1 MAADYTVFSDE
12 VLTTLLQNARKELLT
27 LENTPKADQQ
37 EDYQIKF
44 AFTKEYV
51 EKLTEALKAKAN
63 ESLESHLAE
72 VDCHKAPPSYSVAK
86 NDDIITS
93 VSYTGYWEEEAAE
106 PAAQETYGCK
116 CCYYLERTVRCLGEF
131 NTFEYSINLVS
142 VQPVFACQFKF

>member
-12 VLTTLLQNARKELLT
+12 VLTTMLQNARNELLT

-44 AFTKEYV
+44 AFAKEYV

-63 ESLESHLAE
+63 KSLESQLAE
-72 VDCHKAPPSYSVAK
+72 VDCHKAPPSYSVVK
-86 NDDIITS
+86 NDDIDITS
-93 VSYTGYWEEEAAE
+93 V
-106 PAAQETYGCK
+106 AAQESGSK

-131 NTFEYSINLVS
+131 NTFEYSRNLVS
-142 VQPVFACQFKF
+142 VQPVFAGQFKF

>member
-12 VLTTLLQNARKELLT
+12 VLTTMLQNARNELLT

-44 AFTKEYV
+44 AFAKEYV

-63 ESLESHLAE
+63 KSLESQLAE
-72 VDCHKAPPSYSVAK
+72 VDCHKAPQSYSVAT
-86 NDDIITS
+86 NEDIITS
-93 VSYTGYWEEEAAE
+93 VSYTEEEAAQ
-106 PAAQETYGCK
+106 PAAQESG

-131 NTFEYSINLVS
+131 NTFDSKVS
-142 VQPVFACQFKF
+142 STQEI